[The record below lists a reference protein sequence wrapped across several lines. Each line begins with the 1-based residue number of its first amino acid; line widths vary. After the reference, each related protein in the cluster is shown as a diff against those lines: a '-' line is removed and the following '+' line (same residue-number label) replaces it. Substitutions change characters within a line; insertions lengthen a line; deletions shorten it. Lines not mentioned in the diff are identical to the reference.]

1 MMPKMS
7 KMSKTFLYI
16 SRGKEKKWSKCRIDI
31 KERLSRLLPQNG

>member
-16 SRGKEKKWSKCRIDI
+16 SRGKEKKWSKCRFVKRRQI
-31 KERLSRLLPQNG
+31 K